1 VRAEVQRYGID
12 GVAISTDCLTGA
24 SETGPNALSSLG
36 VDAHRT
42 KDSSIVFHYKIS
54 LLLVTNNGTAIL
66 KMNQARQRLLFGSRE
81 AEIGFLCVIAFT
93 HSVQNGAHF
102 NPLGY
107 GGLPTNQDI
116 GLSGAASSRRRRR
129 WSFASNDLPMTSL
142 LVSIQSRMRSK

>member
-36 VDAHRT
+36 VDAHRS
-42 KDSSIVFHYKIS
+42 KDSSIVFHDKIS

-81 AEIGFLCVIAFT
+81 AEIGFLCVIALT
-93 HSVQNGAHF
+93 HSVQNGAQF
-102 NPLGY
+102 DPLSAKRQQRFTGDIALGLDPIADAFEMKRAL
-107 GGLPTNQDI
+107 GGEGSSVEI
-116 GLSGAASSRRRRR
+116 G
-129 WSFASNDLPMTSL
+129 
-142 LVSIQSRMRSK
+142 